1 MRLNNIAKTARI
13 TSAIALIL
21 MGCDNGETD
30 PRNTYENGVVIVN
43 EGGFGSANGSL
54 SFYHSP
60 AGEVS
65 QNIFRNSQ
73 GDFAG
78 DVVQSLTIHEGKG
91 YIVVNGDNKIEIVDA
106 TTFIGLST
114 LSNDMLDK
122 PRYVEIID
130 DKAYISVWGP
140 YEDGGYALIDSY
152 VLVVDLNTKEI
163 VTKIETDEGTEQLLS
178 SAGYLFASN
187 NNFGASKTV
196 AVIDPLNNTL
206 VDQIEVVSGP
216 AGMVTDA
223 NGKVWV
229 ICTGDFAGDNGALV
243 RISPST
249 LAVEETI
256 ELHVNPDSDLAITPD
271 LSNLV
276 YTVGTKVYK
285 IPISAT
291 EAPDAPL
298 FEATAVV
305 TNYAMGIDPET
316 SDIWI
321 GDALNFTA
329 EGKVYVYGADGV
341 FKTSF
346 TAGIG
351 PTQFVYK

>member
-1 MRLNNIAKTARI
+1 MSLNNFAKIARI
-13 TSAIALIL
+13 IAIAIIL
-21 MGCDNGETD
+21 LGCDNGETD
-30 PRNTYENGVVIVN
+30 PRNTYEDGVVIVN
-43 EGGFGSANGSL
+43 EGGFGSANGTL
-54 SFYHSP
+54 SFYHTP
-60 AGEVS
+60 GGEVS

-78 DVVQSLTIHEGKG
+78 DVVQSLTIHDGKG

-106 TTFIGLST
+106 TTFVGLGS
-114 LSNDMLDK
+114 LSNPMLDK

-152 VLVVDLNTKEI
+152 VLVVDLNTKE
-163 VTKIETDEGTEQLLS
+163 VVSKIETDEGTEQLLS

-187 NNFGASKTV
+187 YNYGASKSV
-196 AVIDPLNNTL
+196 AVIDPSDNTL

-216 AGMVTDA
+216 SGMVTDA
-223 NGKVWV
+223 DGKVWV
-229 ICTGDFAGDNGALV
+229 ICTGDFGGANGALV

-249 LAVEETI
+249 LAVEKTI
-256 ELHVNPDSDLAITPD
+256 ELHVNPDADLAITPD
-271 LSNLV
+271 LGNLV
-276 YTVGTKVYK
+276 YTVGTTVYK
-285 IPISAT
+285 LPISAT
-291 EAPDAPL
+291 EAPDASL
-298 FEATAVV
+298 FEATAVIA
-305 TNYAMGIDPET
+305 NYAMGIDPET
-316 SDIWI
+316 GDIWI
-321 GDALNFTA
+321 GDALDFTA
-329 EGKVYVYGADGV
+329 EGKVYVYQADGA